1 MDIATGG
8 GSWESGNAGGTPP
21 VRGRYHQV
29 DGRRVDR
36 VREAARAVIERKTDE
51 YDRRHRRRFWLSI
64 AASLLIHILIVLA
77 FRTNLPIPDSPFAA
91 AGPRAGDDRA
101 APGGGMEVVALQIV
115 REELPPEPEQVVEPL
130 PVPEPVPQVQPV
142 VEPKPVVAAVV
153 RRIAEAAT
161 PGEGRGA
168 DVGDGIENGTGGGD
182 GGTEEEGR
190 FRVVPP
196 SPRAMILPP
205 ADRPDEVRGREVDV
219 WVFVAQTGHVVADST
234 RITQS
239 SGDRD
244 LDERLK
250 KQAAEWMFNPARRGG
265 RTVAEWFHYAIIL

>member
-1 MDIATGG
+1 MEDGRF
-8 GSWESGNAGGTPP
+8 GGTPP
-21 VRGRYHQV
+21 PGGRYHQV
-29 DGRRVDR
+29 DGTSIGS
-36 VREAARAVIERKTDE
+36 RERGGRAVIERKTDE
-51 YDRRHRRRFWLSI
+51 YDRRHRRRLWLSI

-77 FRTNLPIPDSPFAA
+77 FRTELPIPDVPFAA

-115 REELPPEPEQVVEPL
+115 REELPPEPEQVVEPR
-130 PVPEPVPQVQPV
+130 PVPEPVPEVQPI
-142 VEPKPVVAAVV
+142 EKPKPVVAAVV
-153 RRIAEAAT
+153 RRIAKAAT

-168 DVGDGIENGTGGGD
+168 DVGDGIENGTGAGD
-182 GGTEEEGR
+182 GGTAEEGR

-196 SPRAMILPP
+196 SPRGLILPP

-219 WVFVAQTGHVVADST
+219 YVFITETGRVVADST

-250 KQAAEWMFNPARRGG
+250 EQAAEWVFNPARRGG
-265 RTVAEWFHYAIIL
+265 RTVAAWFRYTIIL